1 VVHDVAVAVRAD
13 VAVEKECLRIFDMD
27 IAILQVNLAFPQ
39 GFNLGADERHT
50 GLDGFFYGIV
60 VVSFSVLTNELH
72 E

>member
-1 VVHDVAVAVRAD
+1 
-13 VAVEKECLRIFDMD
+13 MD

-39 GFNLGADERHT
+39 GFDLGADERHT
-50 GLDGFFYGIV
+50 GLDGFLYGIV